1 MEKQTENPDQTSDD
15 ESDLQNSS
23 DDAENLDLEA
33 EESEKHESKENLNKK
48 VKDAYENEGFQEKY
62 IK

>member
-1 MEKQTENPDQTSDD
+1 MEKQTENLDQTNDD

-33 EESEKHESKENLNKK
+33 EESEKHESKEP
-48 VKDAYENEGFQEKY
+48 
-62 IK
+62 